1 VVWTAQERIAIL
13 CLLRMLRMRA
23 AMLRWLC
30 PHDRPINIT
39 VFMEEHAMQRSISRH
54 RAKMRPGWTPWAV
67 MVAILLSW
75 RPINAQQTSASIDEP
90 DTASSAPT
98 SAEPTAAPGDQPR
111 SARATP
117 TVAPSNQPRSAKATP
132 TVAPSVQ
139 PHPASALPTPF
150 ATAFDDPGSLPETSI
165 DPATLGGVR
174 PGETTA
180 AQLAAKWGEG
190 KPISQTEDGTVLRFS
205 VESYKD
211 VEVTL
216 VEDRV
221 RLITVQLSQPLS
233 LASVRTKLQLNQVR
247 PVDVPGESGELLGQA
262 FPERG
267 VLLSFSSDGK
277 RVSQIVLEPID
288 LESFVA
294 RAEADWQS
302 HTRTT
307 MADLTFVLER
317 QPHNAKAHYLKA
329 KVLELAARYDEAVT
343 ELGEALSAETD
354 EPAYHLT
361 RAEILG
367 RQGKYEE
374 AAQEAKDILAGDDLP
389 DDLKAQALCLLGDLL
404 AASPAHDYKQ
414 ALEHH
419 MAAIKLA
426 DPLSVDQRMAVRR
439 AAKLLLIDAHL
450 AVANDIAC
458 GNWQQKEKTV
468 TKWLDRANAFAEDF
482 VAQEGG
488 EPLIRLHIAHGALAA
503 CAGAAGKIDSVPWAR
518 MAIQNAKPVLSAT
531 TDPWTRARL
540 EWELGE
546 ALSDGLASD
555 EARGTLQHALS
566 NTSLTITYLESGAKE
581 RRETPD
587 DAFRLGM
594 LYYKLG
600 LLHAQDRSDHK
611 TAVVWFDKAVPLL
624 TRPIPPTKASE
635 EGHCGQWLVS
645 MGISYWEVG
654 TRDLAVQLTDAGRD
668 HIEQAVKAKVLDDKA
683 LAVPYGNLAFMH
695 KALGH
700 QDNARDFA
708 QLAAK
713 YDAAAATLKR

>member
-1 VVWTAQERIAIL
+1 
-13 CLLRMLRMRA
+13 
-23 AMLRWLC
+23 
-30 PHDRPINIT
+30 
-39 VFMEEHAMQRSISRH
+39 MQRLISRH
-54 RAKMRPGWTPWAV
+54 RAIMRPAWMPGVVT
-67 MVAILLSW
+67 MAILLSW
-75 RPINAQQTSASIDEP
+75 QPIDAQPSDVPSDEP
-90 DTASSAPT
+90 HP
-98 SAEPTAAPGDQPR
+98 
-111 SARATP
+111 
-117 TVAPSNQPRSAKATP
+117 AKAT
-132 TVAPSVQ
+132 
-139 PHPASALPTPF
+139 PTPF
-150 ATAFDDPGSLPETSI
+150 ATAFDDPGPLSEAAI
-165 DPATLGGVR
+165 DPATLSGVR

-180 AQLAAKWGEG
+180 AQLTAKWGEG
-190 KPISQTEDGTVLRFS
+190 KPVSQTEDGTILRFS
-205 VESYKD
+205 VESYKN

-216 VEDRV
+216 VEDTV
-221 RLITVQLSQPLS
+221 RLVTVHLSQPAP
-233 LASVRTKLQLNQVR
+233 LASVRTKLQLSQVR

-277 RVSQIVLEPID
+277 HVSQIVLEPID

-302 HTRTT
+302 HTRATL
-307 MADLTFVLER
+307 ADLNFVLER

-329 KVLELAARYDEAVT
+329 KVLELAARYDEAVA
-343 ELGEALSAETD
+343 ELGEALAGDAD

-361 RAEILG
+361 RAEMLG
-367 RQGKYEE
+367 RQGKYED
-374 AAQEAKDILAGDDLP
+374 AAQEAKNVLSADDLA

-439 AAKLLLIDAHL
+439 SSKLLLIDAHL

-458 GNWQQKEKTV
+458 GNWQQKDKTV
-468 TKWLDRANAFAEDF
+468 AKWLDRANAFAEDY
-482 VAQEGG
+482 VTQEEG
-488 EPLIRLHIAHGALAA
+488 EASIRLHIAHGALAA

-531 TDPWTRARL
+531 SDPWTRARL

-546 ALSDGLASD
+546 ALSDGLATD
-555 EARGTLQHALS
+555 EARGTVQHALT
-566 NTSLTITYLESGAKE
+566 NTSLTITYLESGAKQ

-587 DAFRLGM
+587 DAFRLGS

-600 LLHAQDRSDHK
+600 SLHAQDRGDHK

-624 TRPIPPTKASE
+624 TRQIPATKAAE

-645 MGISYWEVG
+645 MGISYWDVG
-654 TRDLAVQLTDAGRD
+654 TRDLAVQLTDAGRE
-668 HIEQAVKAKVLDDKA
+668 HIEAAVKAKLLDDKA

-695 KALGH
+695 KTLGH
-700 QDNARDFA
+700 KDDARDFA

-713 YDAAAATLKR
+713 YDAAATLKR